1 MIWNISPHPP
11 PPPSPL
17 QLAGKYDH
25 QKEEELRLWIE
36 DVTGK
41 KVGDSFMESLKNGV
55 LLCESVDTLNHPF
68 YYK

>member
-1 MIWNISPHPP
+1 MESMIVPLSMSSLWWSINGSLY
-11 PPPSPL
+11 L

-41 KVGDSFMESLKNGV
+41 QLGGPFMESLKDGV
-55 LLCESVDTLNHPF
+55 ILCE
-68 YYK
+68 